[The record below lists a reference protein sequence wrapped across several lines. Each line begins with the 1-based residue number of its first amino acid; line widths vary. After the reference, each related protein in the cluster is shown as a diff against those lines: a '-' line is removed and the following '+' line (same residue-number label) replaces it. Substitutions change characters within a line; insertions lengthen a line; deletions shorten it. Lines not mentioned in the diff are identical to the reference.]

1 MLSKSK
7 NTNFIHSIFESLEE
21 RVLFDGVP
29 DATFV
34 LPQADA
40 TPVPEQVQSLEQI
53 DSQAPRELIL
63 IDAGVENSEALLA
76 EILESTPNSALE
88 IRMIDAN
95 SDGIEQISAIL
106 AESDS
111 KYDAIHIISHGSEGE
126 VNLGNSSLTAVNLNQ
141 YADELAGWADALG
154 EDADLLFYGCD
165 LAANEAGE
173 DFVQTI
179 SAITG
184 ADVAAS
190 DDLTGAADKGG
201 DWDLE
206 VNVGTI
212 ETATVT
218 ATAFNGVLADTDGDG
233 IDDEDDAD
241 ADGDGL
247 LDGSETTVA
256 VDSGAN
262 GAFADANVS
271 FGITSN
277 NPSGESEAHVL
288 DSITISGVNSDV
300 DGTYTDLI
308 VPDGYS
314 SNFSTNDPA
323 DVNVVENGITTGD
336 ITDPDYVDIALDS
349 FQDRNLQHFTLLS
362 NHDFANDTYTLT
374 FDTPVFASA
383 GGFIAF
389 TERGGNNPLQAE
401 AFDVDGNSLGSINLD
416 VADYIDTGHRAN
428 NFQNINLA
436 LYPLDD
442 LAPVGSE
449 IASVEIQLAGN
460 GNDGPDGKVFLFG
473 DPAALSVFADTDMDG
488 IADNLELDSDND
500 GISDLFESGDPIAIA
515 ADTNND
521 GLIDGTE
528 ANAAGFTD
536 ADGDGAW
543 DQLGNVPPVDTDG
556 DGIAD
561 YLDLDSDNDGIPD
574 TVEGQ
579 TTAGY
584 IPPTNMDSDGDGVD
598 DAFDPDSGGQFTI
611 PVDTD
616 GDGTTD
622 HLDSDSDNDGIDD
635 IVESGLVLNGS
646 DADGDGIDD
655 AVNASYAN
663 TDGDVNDPS
672 NVLDNETGDT
682 TEVAYREAV
691 ADLVTVKTLASLDDT
706 PAEGDTVTFQIEV
719 TNNGTA
725 QATNVTLTDSLPTG
739 LTYTADTAPAGTSYD
754 AATGLWTIAS
764 IDQW

>member
-1 MLSKSK
+1 ML
-7 NTNFIHSIFESLEE
+7 HSDSNNHSLYQSVFEALED

-34 LPQADA
+34 LPEADVAQPEPAQTQSQQA
-40 TPVPEQVQSLEQI
+40 TEFEL
-53 DSQAPRELIL
+53 PRELIL
-63 IDAGVENSEALLA
+63 IDAGVENVEQLLA
-76 EILESTPNSALE
+76 GIIESKPDSALE
-88 IRMIDAN
+88 IRILDAN
-95 SDGIEQISAIL
+95 SDGVEQITDIL
-106 AESDS
+106 AASEG
-111 KYDAIHIISHGSEGE
+111 KYDAIHILSHGSEGE
-126 VNLGNSSLTAVNLNQ
+126 VALGNSTLTSENASS
-141 YADELAGWADALG
+141 YADQLATWADALS

-165 LAANEAGE
+165 LAGDANGE
-173 DFVQTI
+173 DLISFV
-179 SAITG
+179 SAVTG

-206 VNVGTI
+206 LNVGTI
-212 ETATVT
+212 EAQSLRAENWDGTLV
-218 ATAFNGVLADTDGDG
+218 DTDGDG

-256 VDSGAN
+256 VDSGVN

-277 NPSGESEAHVL
+277 DPNVESEAHVL

-323 DVNVVENGITTGD
+323 DVNVVENGVTTGD
-336 ITDPDYVDIALDS
+336 ITDPDYVDVALDS

-362 NHDFANDTYTLT
+362 NHNFVNDTYTLT

-473 DPAALSVFADTDMDG
+473 DPEALSVFADTDMDG
-488 IADNLELDSDND
+488 VADNLELDSDND

-515 ADTNND
+515 ADTNDD

-528 ANAAGFTD
+528 ATM
-536 ADGDGAW
+536 
-543 DQLGNVPPVDTDG
+543 P
-556 DGIAD
+556 
-561 YLDLDSDNDGIPD
+561 LDSPMLMATERGISWA
-574 TVEGQ
+574 TYRLL
-579 TTAGY
+579 T
-584 IPPTNMDSDGDGVD
+584 PT
-598 DAFDPDSGGQFTI
+598 
-611 PVDTD
+611 
-616 GDGTTD
+616 
-622 HLDSDSDNDGIDD
+622 
-635 IVESGLVLNGS
+635 
-646 DADGDGIDD
+646 
-655 AVNASYAN
+655 
-663 TDGDVNDPS
+663 
-672 NVLDNETGDT
+672 
-682 TEVAYREAV
+682 
-691 ADLVTVKTLASLDDT
+691 
-706 PAEGDTVTFQIEV
+706 
-719 TNNGTA
+719 
-725 QATNVTLTDSLPTG
+725 
-739 LTYTADTAPAGTSYD
+739 
-754 AATGLWTIAS
+754 ATGLPTISISTATTMAS
-764 IDQW
+764 LTR